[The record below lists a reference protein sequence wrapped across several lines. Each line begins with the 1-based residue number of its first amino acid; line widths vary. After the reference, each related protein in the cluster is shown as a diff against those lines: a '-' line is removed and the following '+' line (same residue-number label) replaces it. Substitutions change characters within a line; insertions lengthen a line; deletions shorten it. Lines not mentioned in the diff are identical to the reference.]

1 MPTWSA
7 TASSSSR
14 TADADLP
21 RLDERPERVT
31 VVGTL
36 EDWDVTDRLGEINV
50 RTLLT
55 GGRHDECR
63 PEHLADMQARISG
76 SELVIFE
83 DSSHMAF
90 AEERERYLAVV
101 GDFLARVESA

>member
-1 MPTWSA
+1 MSSA
-7 TASSSSR
+7 QWQAATCPGESSR
-14 TADADLP
+14 RSGTSS
-21 RLDERPERVT
+21 RHRVGCT
-31 VVGTL
+31 NGQRV
-36 EDWDVTDRLGEINV
+36 WKRHALGEIGIP
-50 RTLLT
+50 TLLT

-101 GDFLARVESA
+101 GDFLARVESV